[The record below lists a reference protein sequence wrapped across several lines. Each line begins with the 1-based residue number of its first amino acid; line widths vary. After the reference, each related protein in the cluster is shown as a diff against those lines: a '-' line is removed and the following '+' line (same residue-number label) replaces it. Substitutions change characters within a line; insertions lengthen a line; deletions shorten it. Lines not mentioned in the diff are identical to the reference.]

1 MLLALALTA
10 LAGLPLPASGPKSGP
25 TLGPGPR
32 LEEPPSQARPTP
44 PGNAGPRLRA
54 LLRRSPGPYRVLA
67 IDVDPRALPK
77 RGVQTLAELG
87 PVSVLRV
94 EAPVLAAVARAARSL
109 ELPAPH
115 RPLLDLSRV
124 AIGAEATDHGS
135 SFAAPH
141 RGQGVLIGAY
151 DSGID
156 LSHPDFRT
164 LDGRLRVLGTLDQD
178 REQSCDPAE
187 LSAGQCAFSDATGH
201 GTHVLSI
208 AAGAS
213 PRFRGIAP
221 EADLLVARSTL
232 YDGFVEALSWLRDRA
247 RAAGRPLV
255 INVSLGG
262 HLGAHDG
269 TSPECMAIDALDAL
283 VVVAAGNEGQDA
295 VHAATTLI
303 PGAAVDLA
311 LDLPPDADE
320 QHAIIDLWGAPT
332 SSITAELIAVEGG
345 VVVYASGPVGL
356 GSAGATRT
364 ITIRGA
370 ELGTV
375 DLDAEAAPNPRN
387 SRPHLTLE
395 LALPGWAAEHDL
407 ALRLRGSGEV
417 HAWVDTL
424 ATVRAPPSFA
434 ALPRLG
440 TAKEILGDSALTLSD
455 LAAAKSAIAV
465 SSWITRTRIDELSVS
480 FDEPLF
486 GISAFSSFGPS
497 LDPARTGPKPDL
509 AAPGAHVVA
518 AARRSPPVGGLH
530 VGTLYRALS
539 GTSMAV
545 PHVTGAAAVLLEIAP
560 QLDKERL
567 RGLLLD
573 HARPQGT
580 DPRFGRGALDLE
592 ASAHAAL
599 GDAGCGCSHAGGR
612 RDLPLLLLLAAAL
625 WGYALRRGGPT

>member
-10 LAGLPLPASGPKSGP
+10 LAALPLPAQGPAR
-25 TLGPGPR
+25 GPGPA
-32 LEEPPSQARPTP
+32 EPPRRIEPHRAERPP
-44 PGNAGPRLRA
+44 PPNNAGPRLRA
-54 LLRRSPGPYRVLA
+54 LLRRSRGPYRVLA
-67 IDVDPRALPK
+67 IDVDRRALPA
-77 RGVQTLAELG
+77 RGVEALAEVG

-94 EAPVLAAVARAARSL
+94 EGDALAAVARAARSL

-124 AIGAEATDHGS
+124 AIGAEATDRGA

-178 REQSCDPAE
+178 RDQSCAPAE
-187 LSAGQCAFSDATGH
+187 LSDGGCAFTDATGH

-232 YDGFVEALSWLRDRA
+232 YDGFVEALAWLRDRA

-269 TSPECMAIDALDAL
+269 TSPECLAIDALDAL
-283 VVVAAGNEGQDA
+283 VVVAAGNEGLDT
-295 VHAATTLI
+295 VHARTTLV
-303 PGAAVDLA
+303 PGAPVDLA
-311 LDLPPDADE
+311 LDLPPDGQE

-345 VVVYASGPVGL
+345 AVVYASGAVGL
-356 GSAGATRT
+356 GSAGATQT
-364 ITIRGA
+364 IRVRGA

-375 DLDAEAAPNPRN
+375 DLDAEAALNPRN
-387 SRPHLTLE
+387 GRPHLTLE
-395 LALPGWAAEHDL
+395 LALPGWTAEQAL

-417 HAWVDTL
+417 HAWIDTL
-424 ATVRAPPSFA
+424 ATVAAPPSFSGLA
-434 ALPRLG
+434 RLG
-440 TAKEILGDSALTLSD
+440 TAHEIVGDTALTLSD
-455 LAAAKSAIAV
+455 LAAAKTAVAV
-465 SSWITRTRIDELSVS
+465 SSWITRTRIEDLSVS
-480 FDEPLF
+480 FDDPLF

-530 VGTLYRALS
+530 VGTMYRALS

-545 PHVTGAAAVLLEIAP
+545 PHVAGAAAVLLEIAP

-573 HARPQGT
+573 HARPQGS
-580 DPRFGRGALDLE
+580 DPRFGRGALDIE

-599 GDAGCGCSHAGGR
+599 GDAGCGCSDAGAR
-612 RDLPLLLLLAAAL
+612 HDLPLLLLLAAAL
-625 WGYALRRGGPT
+625 WVYALRRGGPT